1 MAKSHLSLILPDA
14 AAVFANELN
23 RALWP
28 DALHK
33 ILNKA
38 RFQPDSRAYY
48 LHLLALFSESNQ
60 AAGLPVAQLRG
71 GSVNSLCA
79 DPCYL
84 HPDRDQLLLFYRD
97 LDITLEE
104 AHAFACRIQPLLDA
118 YQGHLN
124 VISAEEWLLELH
136 SLPEVEFTPKE
147 GLNGLPVS
155 DKLPQGLQASDWI
168 RLWNEIQM
176 LLFDCPENLA
186 REQAGKVPINSL
198 WFWGQGSLPTL
209 QSWPHVSGDDKV
221 LAKLA
226 KESHSVFHA
235 VVSAYR
241 GMAGKQALH
250 MIKFEIEQD
259 WQQQLDDLLDNWL
272 LPAFQAL
279 RRGQLKELNIII
291 PEWGRYRLTP
301 LKSWQLWK

>member
-1 MAKSHLSLILPDA
+1 MAKRHLSLILPDA

-28 DALHK
+28 DALHN

-38 RFQPDSRAYY
+38 RFQSDSRAYY
-48 LHLLALFSESNQ
+48 PHLLALFSESNQ
-60 AAGLPVAQLRG
+60 AVGLPIAQLRG

-104 AHAFACRIQPLLDA
+104 AHAFAGRIQPLLDA

-136 SLPEVEFTPKE
+136 SLPEVDFTPKE
-147 GLNGLPVS
+147 GLNCLPVS

-235 VVSAYR
+235 VVSAYQE
-241 GMAGKQALH
+241 MAGKQALH

-279 RRGQLKELNIII
+279 RRGQLKELDIII

-301 LKSWQLWK
+301 MKSWQVWK

>member
-28 DALHK
+28 DALHH

-48 LHLLALFSESNQ
+48 PHLLALFSEPDQ
-60 AAGLPVAQLRG
+60 AAQLPIAQLRG
-71 GSVNSLCA
+71 GNANALCA

-104 AHAFACRIQPLLDA
+104 AHALADRIQPLLNA
-118 YQGHLN
+118 FQGQLQ
-124 VISAEEWLLELH
+124 VISAGEWLLDLS
-136 SLPEVEFTPKE
+136 SLPEVDFTPKE

-155 DKLPQGLQASDWI
+155 DKLPQGAQANDWI

-176 LLFDCPENLA
+176 LLFECPENLA

-198 WFWGQGSLPTL
+198 WFWGQGSLPAL
-209 QSWPHVSGDDKV
+209 RPWPHVSGNDKV

-226 KESHSVFHA
+226 SESGSVYHA
-235 VVSAYR
+235 VVSVYQEI
-241 GMAGKQALH
+241 AGKQAIH
-250 MIKFEIEQD
+250 MLTFEVEQD
-259 WQQQLDDLLDNWL
+259 WQQQLGNLLDNWL

-279 RRGQLKELNIII
+279 RRGQLRELDIII

-301 LKSWQLWK
+301 MKSWQLWK